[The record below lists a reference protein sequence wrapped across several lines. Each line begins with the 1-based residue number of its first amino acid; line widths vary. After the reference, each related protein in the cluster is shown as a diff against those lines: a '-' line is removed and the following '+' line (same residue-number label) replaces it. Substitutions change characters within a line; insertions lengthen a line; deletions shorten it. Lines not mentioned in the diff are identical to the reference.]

1 MHAECRDAIKD
12 SDLIQMRYRG
22 CAKNIGVPAPK
33 LWQRSPKNKSQIQA
47 EAAPFP
53 ANQPACPQVEA
64 QTGLPALLSND
75 EWSRQFLLL
84 VNGTSD
90 YENSAHDIDHG
101 LTTQAMTLESPHKES
116 GRKRALS
123 PSPIGDNNMSS
134 TAQIP

>member
-1 MHAECRDAIKD
+1 MQHSECRDAIKD

-22 CAKNIGVPAPK
+22 CIAKSIGVPAPK

-47 EAAPFP
+47 EAAPFHDP
-53 ANQPACPQVEA
+53 QSACPQVEA
-64 QTGLPALLSND
+64 QTGFPALLSND

-101 LTTQAMTLESPHKES
+101 LTTQTMTSGSCHKES

-123 PSPIGDNNMSS
+123 PSLVGDNNMSS
-134 TAQIP
+134 MA